1 MHNVFIKQQMA
12 DNFKFIQ
19 KNKIQK
25 TKKKKK
31 KIFKNL
37 FMHVQII

>member
-1 MHNVFIKQQMA
+1 MA

-25 TKKKKK
+25 TKKRK

>member
-1 MHNVFIKQQMA
+1 MA

-25 TKKKKK
+25 TKKIK

>member
-19 KNKIQK
+19 KRIKLKNKIQ
-25 TKKKKK
+25 